1 MLRLFSFFLGI
12 DRCWMYD
19 RTSEIW
25 HCMLGHGCFEYGIGC
40 NPQCAAQS
48 NSRPYRQQV
57 NCLFLSYFVRVIKS
71 IAFVTLYPFVL

>member
-1 MLRLFSFFLGI
+1 
-12 DRCWMYD
+12 MYN

-25 HCMLGHGCFEYGIGC
+25 YCMPGHGCFEHGIGC

-71 IAFVTLYPFVL
+71 IAFVTLYPLVL